1 MNFKK
6 VIGKSFKNIWRY
18 KFLWFLGF
26 LVALVSN
33 QGSNSFNYQI
43 SSINELNQTYSKIS
57 DLFMQNLPLIILIAL
72 LFFIVSVVIFA
83 ISIIARTGLI
93 KSVDR
98 IEQEQDTHLRS
109 AFNFGINNFWKFLGL
124 TLLIAVCIFATVII
138 FVSPAL
144 LSLLLLKFNK
154 LYLSLTILLVVIAI
168 IILIPASILWG
179 IQYELASRYLLLKH
193 LSIKNS
199 FRLGFKL
206 IFTKFKQVGLTWLI
220 LLGIGIGFNIVLLL
234 IMILFLLPIIGI
246 GITGYLSAKMT
257 GVLVL
262 VIPLILLVLIILKFL
277 SGIFQAFNSS
287 VWTITFRE
295 IV

>member
-1 MNFKK
+1 
-6 VIGKSFKNIWRY
+6 
-18 KFLWFLGF
+18 
-26 LVALVSN
+26 
-33 QGSNSFNYQI
+33 
-43 SSINELNQTYSKIS
+43 
-57 DLFMQNLPLIILIAL
+57 MQNLPLIILIAL